1 MSTLPM
7 APRCGHWQP
16 QIKMATIAKKKK
28 KRKGREKQASFIYK
42 ISSLFNA
49 IFVRFPLRR
58 PDRLLFAANSTTSA
72 IYQQV
77 KQTQTGVGLRN

>member
-16 QIKMATIAKKKK
+16 QIKMATIAKKEKEGKK
-28 KRKGREKQASFIYK
+28 QVSFIYK
-42 ISSLFNA
+42 ISNSFNA

-77 KQTQTGVGLRN
+77 KETQTGVGLRN

>member
-16 QIKMATIAKKKK
+16 QIKMATIAKKKEK
-28 KRKGREKQASFIYK
+28 EGKKQASFIYK
-42 ISSLFNA
+42 ISSSFHA